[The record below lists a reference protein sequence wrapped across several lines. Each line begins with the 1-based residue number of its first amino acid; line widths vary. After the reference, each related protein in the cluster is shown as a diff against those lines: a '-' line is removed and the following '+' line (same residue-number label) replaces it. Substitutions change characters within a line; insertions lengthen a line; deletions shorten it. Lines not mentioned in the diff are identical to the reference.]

1 MVNYAYNSKTW
12 YYERTDWGS
21 DTYKSKWWWTTT
33 IWWGKVTTTPAKRW
47 WSSSSSSSSWW
58 SWKTIT
64 GGYMQN
70 WKLYNEYSDWTTGLA
85 SEWKWWSSWWISWIS
100 NWTKTITGGYMQNW
114 KLYNEYSDWSTGLAS
129 EWKWTIN
136 SSSNPNDISSMKFWQ
151 WTADDYQKSRNETLG
166 KYYSGLGK
174 YDYNTIYNDLS
185 KNSWFASASE
195 NDKRA
200 TVNRIMEQAANAS
213 WWTLN
218 TKSQDEIATETQ
230 NSEED
235 IDTTD
240 YDELFNWADEDWR
253 DDYFY
258 DRLYSSKEW
267 NDLTNQ
273 VSDLNRQLQ
282 ANEVKETVPEV
293 KDETYNYNTYFNDNL
308 ADKTMHEGWESKDIQ
323 DSWLTFAQTIQEPI
337 TNALQDLWLLWDNE
351 ETANEFPTEQPQ
363 QNNYSSWEEVVSAFN
378 NAIQMA
384 LNPDNWNG
392 PTDKSITK
400 LYSDYKKQLM
410 IMLNNKQIT
419 PEQFKDYLWQIR
431 NNEQLQTFINNY
443 VNNKWQMS

>member
-1 MVNYAYNSKTW
+1 MAKSDKTKNVW
-12 YYERTDWGS
+12 SW
-21 DTYKSKWWWTTT
+21 
-33 IWWGKVTTTPAKRW
+33 W
-47 WSSSSSSSSWW
+47 WSSSSSRNNTSYNFVDPSVLHDAQINGSSREQIDAKWWTWTSNVVDKYDKTYNKGWQTSWQYWASRKSWW
-58 SWKTIT
+58 SS
-64 GGYMQN
+64 N
-70 WKLYNEYSDWTTGLA
+70 
-85 SEWKWWSSWWISWIS
+85 WWSS
-100 NWTKTITGGYMQNW
+100 
-114 KLYNEYSDWSTGLAS
+114 STQ
-129 EWKWTIN
+129 
-136 SSSNPNDISSMKFWQ
+136 DYISSMQFWQ
-151 WTADDYQKSRNETLG
+151 WTADDYQKNRNNILW
-166 KYYSGLGK
+166 KYYSDLGK

-185 KNSWFASASE
+185 KNSWFVSASE

-200 TVNRIMEQAANAS
+200 TVNRIMEQAANAK
-213 WWTLN
+213 WWTLTSN
-218 TKSQDEIATETQ
+218 KTDDDIAMETQ
-230 NSEED
+230 NPEED

-240 YDELFNWADEDWR
+240 YDELFNWVDEDWL

-273 VSDLNRQLQ
+273 VSDFNRQLQ

-323 DSWLTFAQTIQEPI
+323 DSWLTFAQTIQEPT

-384 LNPDNWNG
+384 LNPENWSA

-431 NNEQLQTFINNY
+431 NNERLQTFINNY
-443 VNNKWQMS
+443 ANNKWQMS